1 MTRVKEES
9 KRAGLKFN
17 MKKTNIMISSTITSW
32 QTDGE
37 KVEAMTDF
45 LSWALKSLQMVT
57 EVMKLEDAFFL
68 AGKL

>member
-1 MTRVKEES
+1 MT
-9 KRAGLKFN
+9 
-17 MKKTNIMISSTITSW
+17 SSTITSW

>member
-17 MKKTNIMISSTITSW
+17 MKKTNIMTSSTITSW

-37 KVEAMTDF
+37 KVEAMTELFF
-45 LSWALKSLQMVT
+45 LGSESQRTVT
-57 EVMKLEDAFFL
+57 AAMNSEDDCFL
-68 AGKL
+68 AGKQ

>member
-1 MTRVKEES
+1 MKEES

-17 MKKTNIMISSTITSW
+17 MKKTNIMTSSTITSW

>member
-17 MKKTNIMISSTITSW
+17 MKKTNIMTSSTITSW

-45 LSWALKSLQMVT
+45 LPWALKSLQMVT